1 MPQIYI
7 TYGHICHLEEKIHN
21 LKYCLNHT
29 PLSHKRKL
37 RDLEDEVALVVAH
50 TNLSEQRVRNACCH
64 RMAASLSI
72 LCPPFSRAFCALIF

>member
-21 LKYCLNHT
+21 LEYCLNHT

-37 RDLEDEVALVVAH
+37 RDLEEEVALVVAH

-72 LCPPFSRAFCALIF
+72 LCPPFSSAFCALIF